1 MRLAPRADK
10 CCPPTPVLLPL
21 RLGGSS
27 HPSRATGLAWAG
39 SDKRQQIVALTD
51 REVVVGVGRSDCG
64 VLHRAATNMSRS
76 HARLFLL
83 DGKLHVAD
91 QGSTNGT
98 FLRIRNPR
106 ALEVGDELI
115 IGATVLRLEQH

>member
-1 MRLAPRADK
+1 VLPADARF
-10 CCPPTPVLLPL
+10 CYRCGRGIEPPKPCNWLTWV
-21 RLGGSS
+21 
-27 HPSRATGLAWAG
+27 G
-39 SDKRQQIVALTD
+39 SDKRQQIIALTD
-51 REVVVGVGRSDCG
+51 REVVVGSAADCG
-64 VLHRAATNMSRS
+64 VALSGDEFVSRS
-76 HARLFLL
+76 HARIFLL

-91 QGSTNGT
+91 LGSTNGT